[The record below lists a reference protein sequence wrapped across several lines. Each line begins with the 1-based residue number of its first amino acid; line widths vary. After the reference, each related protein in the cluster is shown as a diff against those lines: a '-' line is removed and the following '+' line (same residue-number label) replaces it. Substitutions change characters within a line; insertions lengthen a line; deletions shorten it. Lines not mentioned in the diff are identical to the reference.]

1 MRARVIL
8 VEDVLALQTS
18 IAEAM
23 VHAANVE
30 VVAVVETAEEAIQ
43 AAATLGWDVIVVD
56 LFLRFGTGHAVLTSL
71 RRHPTQQR
79 VLVLT
84 NHADLSMRQRCLV
97 LGADA
102 VFDKSTELDGFLAFL
117 SHAETVKGQG
127 LCSP

>member
-8 VEDVLALQTS
+8 VEDVPALQTS

-43 AAATLGWDVIVVD
+43 AAAILGWDVIVVD
-56 LFLRFGTGHAVLTSL
+56 LFLRLGTGHAVLTSL
-71 RRHPTQQR
+71 RRHPQQQR

-84 NHADLSMRQRCLV
+84 NHADPSTRQQCLA

-102 VFDKSTELDGFLAFL
+102 VFDKSTELDGFLASL
-117 SHAETVKGQG
+117 SHR
-127 LCSP
+127 